1 MALNAVRDAEGVVA
15 PRPLTAGHPA
25 EHRITRAAL
34 RCIARWGV
42 AKTTLDDIAREAG
55 CSRATVYRT
64 FPGGKDVVVDAL
76 VREEVGRFYGDLAT
90 RLDEADDLESLLVTA
105 LTWSYRTI
113 RDHEALQFLLA
124 HEPEVVLPRVAF
136 GEYDRLLHVAVEF
149 AAPWLVPH
157 VGPEE
162 APRAAEWVV
171 RLVVSYAMSPS
182 ERVDLGDESQARRL
196 VRTYLLP
203 GLHQSVSPVPQ
214 SPKE

>member
-1 MALNAVRDAEGVVA
+1 MVLNAVRDGAHPPVQ
-15 PRPLTAGHPA
+15 PRPVAGSLTV
-25 EHRITRAAL
+25 EHRITGAAL

-64 FPGGKDVVVDAL
+64 FPGGKDTVVEAL
-76 VREEVGRFYGDLAT
+76 VHEEIGGFFTTLAA
-90 RLDEADDLESLLVTA
+90 RLDQADDLEDLLVVA
-105 LTWSYRTI
+105 LTSCYEAI

-124 HEPEVVLPRVAF
+124 HEPEVVLPLVAF
-136 GEYDRLLHVAVEF
+136 GEYDRLLAGAVEF
-149 AAPWLVPH
+149 AAPWLEPH

-203 GLHQSVSPVPQ
+203 GLQPSVTPVP
-214 SPKE
+214 

>member
-1 MALNAVRDAEGVVA
+1 MVLNAVRDGAHPPVQ
-15 PRPLTAGHPA
+15 PRLDAGPLTV

-64 FPGGKDVVVDAL
+64 FPGGKDTVVEAL
-76 VREEVGRFYGDLAT
+76 VAEEISGFFTSLAA
-90 RLDEADDLESLLVTA
+90 RLDEADGLEDLLVVG
-105 LTWSYRTI
+105 LTSCYEAI

-124 HEPEVVLPRVAF
+124 HEPEVVLPLVAF
-136 GEYDRLLHVAVEF
+136 GEYDRLLAGAVEF
-149 AAPWLVPH
+149 AAPWLEPH
-157 VGPEE
+157 VGAAE

-182 ERVDLGDESQARRL
+182 ERVDLGDQSQARRL

-203 GLHQSVSPVPQ
+203 GLQPSVTPVP
-214 SPKE
+214 